1 MTACKEGSC
10 ILDVL
15 CNGVWGGGG
24 YNLLYNNNKV
34 KCNTLKLE
42 GSSIW
47 FLPLTE
53 FLFFPTSVRFQIFK
67 TWNIAYISLTF
78 ALGMWFI
85 PKAKDAV
92 GITGLGCA
100 GFWSI
105 SLLKEGVVEK
115 TNLNVGFLQSGNLV
129 LGWLHLRKNCTKFF
143 LHHNV

>member
-1 MTACKEGSC
+1 MG
-10 ILDVL
+10 IG
-15 CNGVWGGGG
+15 GVIIC
-24 YNLLYNNNKV
+24 YITIEKV

-42 GSSIW
+42 DSSIW

-53 FLFFPTSVRFQIFK
+53 FLFFPTSVRFWIFK
-67 TWNIAYISLTF
+67 TWNIQVYIEYLSKYYCLNIVNLC
-78 ALGMWFI
+78 AWNVH
-85 PKAKDAV
+85 PKAKGVV
-92 GITGLGCA
+92 GITGIDCA

-105 SLLKEGVVEK
+105 SLLKEGLVEK